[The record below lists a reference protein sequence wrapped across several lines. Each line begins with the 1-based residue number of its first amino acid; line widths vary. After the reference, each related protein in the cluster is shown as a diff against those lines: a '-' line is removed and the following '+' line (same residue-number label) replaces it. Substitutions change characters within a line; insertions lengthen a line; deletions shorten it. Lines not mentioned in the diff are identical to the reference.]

1 MHHQLILRN
10 ATLQD
15 GSTADVHIDGAVIT
29 RVGSPIPESTA
40 DEELDLS
47 GHILTPALVEPHA
60 HLDKAFLADRVE
72 NSSGDLMG
80 AIIGLQNIRQT
91 VTHADIVNRAT
102 RAAVLLSQNGVTRVR
117 THVDITLEGGLTPL
131 RALLETKALCSRF
144 IDIQV
149 AALIEW
155 PITGSM
161 GANHR
166 ALARDAISEGV
177 DVIGGCPH
185 LDTNPTEAVAI
196 LLQLAVD
203 NNLPLDLHADEN
215 VRPESNDLE
224 TLSNLML
231 RDNITLLANASH
243 CVSLAAHTSDK
254 AQRIAHK
261 VAAASISVTA
271 LPQTNLF
278 LQERGVNTQASR
290 AIAPLHLLQK
300 EGVLVALGADNL
312 QDPFNLMGRGDPLE
326 IASLGVLASH
336 LTPSNAY
343 DMVSLN
349 SHRVVTG
356 QPIAL
361 SEGQLA
367 DLVAIPATN
376 VREAIAMGPPDRHV
390 VYGGVVITNQKRN
403 IK

>member
-1 MHHQLILRN
+1 MHNQLILRN
-10 ATLQD
+10 ATLLN
-15 GSTADVHIDGAVIT
+15 GSTADVHIDGSVIT
-29 RVGSPIPESTA
+29 RIGSPSPHSTA
-40 DEELDLS
+40 DEELNLS
-47 GHILTPALVEPHA
+47 GCLLTPSLVEPHA
-60 HLDKAFLADRVE
+60 HLDKAFLADRVD

-80 AIIGLQNIRQT
+80 AIIGLQNIRHT
-91 VTHADIVNRAT
+91 VTYPDIVDRAT
-102 RAAVLLSQNGVTRVR
+102 RAAILLSQNGVTRVR

-131 RALLETKALCSRF
+131 RALMETKALCSGF
-144 IDIQV
+144 IDIQI

-155 PITGSM
+155 PITGPE
-161 GANHR
+161 GADHR
-166 ALARDAISEGV
+166 ALARDAIAEGV

-185 LDTNPTEAVAI
+185 LDTNPAEAVAI
-196 LLQLAVD
+196 LLQLALD

-215 VRPESNDLE
+215 VRPDSNDLE
-224 TLSNLML
+224 TLSDLIL
-231 RDNITLLANASH
+231 RDNVKVLANASH
-243 CVSLAAHTSDK
+243 CVSLAARTPNEV
-254 AQRIAHK
+254 QRIAQK
-261 VAAASISVTA
+261 TAAASISVTA

-278 LQERGVNTQASR
+278 LQQREIHTLSSR

-326 IASLGVLASH
+326 IASLAVVASH
-336 LTPSNAY
+336 LTPINAY
-343 DMVSLN
+343 EMVSVH
-349 SHRVVTG
+349 SQQIVTG
-356 QPIAL
+356 ESVAL
-361 SEGQLA
+361 SEGQVA

>member
-1 MHHQLILRN
+1 MHNQLLLRN
-10 ATLQD
+10 ATLLD
-15 GSTADVHIDGAVIT
+15 GSVADVHIDGSVIS
-29 RVGSPIPESTA
+29 RIGSAIPHSTA
-40 DEELDLS
+40 DQELDLS
-47 GHILTPALVEPHA
+47 GYLLTSSLVEPHA

-72 NSSGDLMG
+72 NLSGDLMG

-91 VTHADIVNRAT
+91 VTHADIVSRAS

-131 RALLETKALCSRF
+131 RALMETKALCAGF

-149 AALIEW
+149 AALVEW
-155 PITGSM
+155 PITGPN
-161 GANHR
+161 GADHR
-166 ALARDAISEGV
+166 ALARDAIAEGV

-185 LDTNPTEAVAI
+185 LDTNPSEAIAI
-196 LLQLAVD
+196 LLQLAIE

-215 VRPESNDLE
+215 MRPDSNDLE
-224 TLSNLML
+224 NLSDLIL
-231 RDNITLLANASH
+231 RDNVKVLANASH
-243 CVSLAAHTSDK
+243 CVSLAARTPNDV
-254 AQRIAHK
+254 QRIAQK

-278 LQERGVNTQASR
+278 LQEREIHTHASR

-326 IASLGVLASH
+326 VASLAVLASH
-336 LTPSNAY
+336 LTPTNAY
-343 DMVSLN
+343 EMVSVH
-349 SHRVVTG
+349 SHQIVTG
-356 QPIAL
+356 ESVAL
-361 SEGQLA
+361 AEGQVA